1 MLLPRQVG
9 RRQGPTEPL
18 LLCLY
23 CQMPRSLTFASQVTG
38 PRICMM
44 AVANL
49 KTDGVPLPVN
59 RLGHNDFG
67 CPGVF

>member
-1 MLLPRQVG
+1 
-9 RRQGPTEPL
+9 
-18 LLCLY
+18 
-23 CQMPRSLTFASQVTG
+23 
-38 PRICMM
+38 MM